1 MPYSPRS
8 ILALD
13 VSPFGR
19 SLNLLPVMR
28 ALRASFPQVHLGV
41 ATHVG
46 TCEAL
51 ETQGLVDTTISLG
64 VVKLPFSGAEA
75 VKRGWTLVRK
85 IRGYNFD
92 LVLDFTPRLETQ
104 LISRLVLGVPVLT
117 PARLPRALGRLLEFG
132 GAARSSGAAGSDDYI
147 SVLRQLNAEVRDK
160 RFGIVT
166 PPEED
171 RIFEQR
177 LYSSGFRGGEM
188 LVLLYASNPQN
199 DRGWPVAAF
208 GEIGVRLANNF
219 NARTVVADQPSD
231 DSLTRSVSEWL
242 PAGAIKLAEPR
253 AYELF
258 AAIARASIVI
268 TDDTTIAQIATE
280 LSTPAI
286 EISDAPSTLA
296 SSSSHRVVSGSSRGT
311 VSVEAVFEIACEMIQ
326 ENRSRSLFQ
335 RS

>member
-1 MPYSPRS
+1 MHYSPRS

-19 SLNLLPVMR
+19 SLNLLPVTR
-28 ALRASFPQVHLGV
+28 AIRASFPQVYLGV
-41 ATHVG
+41 AAHVG

-64 VVKLPFSGAEA
+64 VVKLPVSGAEA
-75 VKRGWTLVRK
+75 IKRGWTLVRK

-117 PARLPRALGRLLEFG
+117 PARLPRALGRLFEFG
-132 GAARSSGAAGSDDYI
+132 GGARSSGAFSADDYI
-147 SVLRQLNAEVRDK
+147 SVLRQLNVEVRDK

-188 LVLLYASNPQN
+188 LVLLYASNPQS

-219 NARTVVADQPSD
+219 NSRTVVADQPSD
-231 DSLTRSVSEWL
+231 DSLTRSVREWL

-258 AAIARASIVI
+258 AAIARASIVV
-268 TDDTTIAQIATE
+268 TDDREIAQIATE
-280 LSTPAI
+280 LTTPAI
-286 EISDAPSTLA
+286 EISDTPSTLA
-296 SSSSHRVVSGSSRGT
+296 SSSSHRIVSGSSRGRI
-311 VSVEAVFEIACEMIQ
+311 SVEEVFEIACEVIQ